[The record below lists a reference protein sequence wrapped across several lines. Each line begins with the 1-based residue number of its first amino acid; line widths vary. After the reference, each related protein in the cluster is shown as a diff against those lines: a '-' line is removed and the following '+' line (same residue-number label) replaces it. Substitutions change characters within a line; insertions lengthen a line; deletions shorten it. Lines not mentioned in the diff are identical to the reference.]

1 MENVAKINYFIFAKK
16 ELCRGF
22 ENQKNKIVC
31 GNLSLNPKYDTIIKE
46 TINWYEELS
55 SIRHT
60 FIHFIV
66 GICVSGKD
74 EENKTRLVYLTYNLS
89 NVKSDDKKAKIV
101 RNIIEDVEFFYQK
114 TMNFLNDIST
124 IYLEKIDPK
133 TVSYV
138 Y

>member
-22 ENQKNKIVC
+22 ENQKNKIVG

-66 GICVSGKD
+66 GMCVSGKD
-74 EENKTRLVYLTYNLS
+74 EENKTRLEYLTYN
-89 NVKSDDKKAKIV
+89 
-101 RNIIEDVEFFYQK
+101 
-114 TMNFLNDIST
+114 
-124 IYLEKIDPK
+124 
-133 TVSYV
+133 
-138 Y
+138 